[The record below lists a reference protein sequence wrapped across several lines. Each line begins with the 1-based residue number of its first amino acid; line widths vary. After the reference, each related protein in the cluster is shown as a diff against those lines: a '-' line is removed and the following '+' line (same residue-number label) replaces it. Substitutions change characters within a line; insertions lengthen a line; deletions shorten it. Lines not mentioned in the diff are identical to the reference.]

1 MPRHS
6 PHGLT
11 YTSPPP
17 HVGRVSRW
25 RHPFFHAS
33 MWAGALECVVT
44 TVVLVHAFRALATVP
59 TPRTRSYDAWG
70 QASHGTVRRIGSVR
84 RRASV
89 AEALRIVA
97 VWSAYQCVRPILMH
111 PIVWLLPFVS
121 TIHLLWLVWMLL
133 HPPMASHVVWASL
146 LPWVRRHEVLIDEAC
161 LWGLGAWLFLGSQ
174 FRRLGRRSSPDAQEA
189 REVEKLCVEST
200 AAPHDT
206 QHAAYTPPTPPPPA
220 RRLPKRSA
228 PAPQPPQP
236 RPTTAPRAPPP
247 TRIPTLRRSKRTA
260 SAPHSP
266 SKRRKRAPQT
276 SRAPRASPGI
286 RTRSQRAQAACP

>member
-1 MPRHS
+1 
-6 PHGLT
+6 
-11 YTSPPP
+11 
-17 HVGRVSRW
+17 
-25 RHPFFHAS
+25 
-33 MWAGALECVVT
+33 MWAVALEWVVT
-44 TVVLVHAFRALATVP
+44 TVVLVHAFRALTAVP

-97 VWSAYQCVRPILMH
+97 VWSAYQCVRPILTH
-111 PIVWLLPFVS
+111 PVVWLLPFVS
-121 TIHLLWLVWMLL
+121 TIHLLWLMWMLL
-133 HPPMASHVVWASL
+133 HPPMASHIVLASL

-161 LWGLGAWLFLGSQ
+161 LWGLGAWLFLVSQ
-174 FRRLGRRSSPDAQEA
+174 YRRLRRRSSPDAQEA
-189 REVEKLCVEST
+189 QEVEKLCVEPVV
-200 AAPHDT
+200 APRDT
-206 QHAAYTPPTPPPPA
+206 QRMAYTPPTPPPPA
-220 RRLPKRSA
+220 RHLAKPSV
-228 PAPQPPQP
+228 PATQPPQP
-236 RPTTAPRAPPP
+236 RPTRAPRAPPP

-276 SRAPRASPGI
+276 SLAPRPSPGI